1 MRNKISLY
9 LIVAIV
15 AFGAGTFS
23 SIQADSNAQKSADSE
38 LISKMNNKLD
48 KILSNQEE
56 MKSSIK
62 KIVGRL

>member
-9 LIVAIV
+9 LVIALV

-23 SIQADSNAQKSADSE
+23 SIQAESPVKKGADSE
-38 LISKMNNKLD
+38 MMSKINDKLD

-56 MKSSIK
+56 MKSSLK
-62 KIVGRL
+62 KIVGRV

>member
-9 LIVAIV
+9 LIVAIL

-23 SIQADSNAQKSADSE
+23 SIQAEAPVKKDAE
-38 LISKMNNKLD
+38 LMSKINDKLD

-56 MKSSIK
+56 MKSSLK
-62 KIVGRL
+62 KIVGRV